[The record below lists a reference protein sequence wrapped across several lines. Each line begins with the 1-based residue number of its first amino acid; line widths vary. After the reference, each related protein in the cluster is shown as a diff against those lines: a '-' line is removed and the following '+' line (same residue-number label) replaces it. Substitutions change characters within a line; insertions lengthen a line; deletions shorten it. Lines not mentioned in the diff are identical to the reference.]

1 MTTFRAVPRLVLAA
15 LLGGS
20 GAVGAEEGALSDL
33 IAPASY
39 PQAVEGGHLVWHDGA
54 RVLLDDGKGEK
65 PFDRWLAEPDIAAMF
80 ALPYPA
86 GAEASPLPR
95 NDDPVAPARH
105 RSSTSSAATN
115 ATARWRRTLQWSP
128 GLPKRTKQQLPFNR
142 LNGPANARAAVNRER
157 NGMPARSTCSS
168 FHRPALTTAGS
179 STAPTAFRHTRT
191 PSHR

>member
-20 GAVGAEEGALSDL
+20 GAVGAEEGALSDP

-54 RVLLDDGKGEK
+54 RVLLDDGKGET

-86 GAEASPLPR
+86 VRRPR
-95 NDDPVAPARH
+95 SHAMMIPVAPAR
-105 RSSTSSAATN
+105 
-115 ATARWRRTLQWSP
+115 
-128 GLPKRTKQQLPFNR
+128 
-142 LNGPANARAAVNRER
+142 
-157 NGMPARSTCSS
+157 
-168 FHRPALTTAGS
+168 
-179 STAPTAFRHTRT
+179 APVFDKLYGD
-191 PSHR
+191 